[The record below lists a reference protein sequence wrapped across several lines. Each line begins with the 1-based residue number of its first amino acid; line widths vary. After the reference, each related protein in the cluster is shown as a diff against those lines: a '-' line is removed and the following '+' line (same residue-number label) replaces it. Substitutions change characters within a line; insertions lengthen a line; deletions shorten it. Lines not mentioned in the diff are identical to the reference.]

1 MLTNTGVVWVELERL
16 DDARASVRQ
25 ALTMS
30 YAMHDRRAVVYQLR
44 LLAEIA
50 AAAGDERRAGTLL
63 GAAEAENERI
73 PVGRYIHEWRETS
86 NLDDHAGSEF
96 QDGRRAGRELSL
108 DDAVALALAPA
119 TGHEQEPQT
128 QET

>member
-16 DDARASVRQ
+16 DAARASVQQ
-25 ALTMS
+25 ALTMTH
-30 YAMHDRRAVVYQLR
+30 AMHDRRAVVNQLR

-50 AAAGDERRAGTLL
+50 AGAGDERRAGTLL
-63 GAAEAENERI
+63 GGAEAENARI
-73 PVGRYIHEWRETS
+73 PVGRYIHEWKETS

-108 DDAVALALAPA
+108 DDAVSLALAPGA
-119 TGHEQEPQT
+119 T